1 MVRSNKRTLASS
13 RSWNTIGPLSRV
25 RHSFDYTVFIRGGEM
40 FATGV
45 DVDEPL
51 PVFLLNVVRLSESPH
66 PCNIVYYR

>member
-1 MVRSNKRTLASS
+1 
-13 RSWNTIGPLSRV
+13 
-25 RHSFDYTVFIRGGEM
+25 M